1 MKLPLTGGCLC
12 GAIRY
17 EVTQPPLKV
26 YACHCLDCQRITSS
40 AFSIGV
46 TIPGEAFRQTGKE
59 AVGLPGGITA
69 SGRVK
74 TRWVC
79 PDCGTT
85 LYGGPRLGTEPPGYN
100 RTIRGG
106 TLDDTS
112 WLKPTM
118 HFWTRSKQPW
128 VVMPDGDACY
138 DTQPGA

>member
-26 YACHCLDCQRITSS
+26 YTCHCLDCQRITSS

-79 PDCGTT
+79 PDCGL
-85 LYGGPRLGTEPPGYN
+85 LYTAGQGSNTEPQA
-100 RTIRGG
+100 TIARYAVA
-106 TLDDTS
+106 
-112 WLKPTM
+112 
-118 HFWTRSKQPW
+118 H
-128 VVMPDGDACY
+128 
-138 DTQPGA
+138 